1 MYCRTRKSTFLEFLV
16 VHGPDGM
23 SLPDRP
29 LNARFE
35 GRIQRSCVIE
45 GLHIFATTSI
55 AGPPSKRTFDDIKS
69 NGIWICFGDTVRRGG
84 LSSVYGISLGPS
96 VLSAC
101 KSIDKICEFMGCTK
115 GPMVV
120 YHGTH
125 KDSMASILHEG
136 LKASFGMLGTAV
148 YLGSFWK
155 AFRFATLTQ
164 DYKKRPGAICRYYA
178 FWPTLVIRETYGPCA
193 CCASPVSD
201 HTSVWKTIA
210 SAVFV
215 KPGKHIK
222 NEEFACADSSWLLLD
237 SYGHAVATSDHHEPL
252 NRNLRIL

>member
-1 MYCRTRKSTFLEFLV
+1 
-16 VHGPDGM
+16 
-23 SLPDRP
+23 
-29 LNARFE
+29 
-35 GRIQRSCVIE
+35 
-45 GLHIFATTSI
+45 
-55 AGPPSKRTFDDIKS
+55 
-69 NGIWICFGDTVRRGG
+69 
-84 LSSVYGISLGPS
+84 
-96 VLSAC
+96 
-101 KSIDKICEFMGCTK
+101 
-115 GPMVV
+115 MVV

-155 AFRFATLTQ
+155 AFRFQALTQ
-164 DYKKRPGAICRYYA
+164 DYKNDLELFADITL

-222 NEEFACADSSWLLLD
+222 NEEFACATLFLAS
-237 SYGHAVATSDHHEPL
+237 
-252 NRNLRIL
+252 LRFLWPCCGNK